1 MNDLT
6 QENLQPIINQTALAI
21 YGELKKLVADAV
33 DDFLKLEK
41 KTIDKLIKV
50 LEEVWKKQEQ
60 PAIRLTSYKNR
71 FRTLG
76 KDQQIEEKENRDK
89 DFAASQEPFPE
100 FFLLLYIKLEVAEFS
115 ELTNDEINVA
125 RQALSRII
133 TKDNLTQLKSG
144 KENGVRAVLSDYIK
158 DETVIEV
165 LLKKLKKIE
174 WGNEK

>member
-60 PAIRLTSYKNR
+60 PAIRLTS
-71 FRTLG
+71 
-76 KDQQIEEKENRDK
+76 
-89 DFAASQEPFPE
+89 
-100 FFLLLYIKLEVAEFS
+100 
-115 ELTNDEINVA
+115 
-125 RQALSRII
+125 
-133 TKDNLTQLKSG
+133 
-144 KENGVRAVLSDYIK
+144 
-158 DETVIEV
+158 
-165 LLKKLKKIE
+165 
-174 WGNEK
+174 

>member
-1 MNDLT
+1 M
-6 QENLQPIINQTALAI
+6 
-21 YGELKKLVADAV
+21 
-33 DDFLKLEK
+33 
-41 KTIDKLIKV
+41 
-50 LEEVWKKQEQ
+50 
-60 PAIRLTSYKNR
+60 
-71 FRTLG
+71 
-76 KDQQIEEKENRDK
+76 
-89 DFAASQEPFPE
+89 
-100 FFLLLYIKLEVAEFS
+100 AEFS